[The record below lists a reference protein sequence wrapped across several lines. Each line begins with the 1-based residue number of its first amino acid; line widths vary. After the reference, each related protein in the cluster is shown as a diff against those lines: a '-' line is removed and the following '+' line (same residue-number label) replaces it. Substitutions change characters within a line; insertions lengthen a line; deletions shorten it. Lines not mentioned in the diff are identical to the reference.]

1 MEQKEIKALIKRID
15 WSVTAIEKKLG
26 ISQGTLAKAAKG
38 ERGLKE
44 QWHTP
49 LRALA
54 DIRRFEKQPHL
65 KNFVKAKYSEK
76 DLVPVVP
83 VKYDNVISEID
94 PTAGDIQVVNQRL
107 HDEVFKSTVFPDTPN
122 SADKLFWAIPYDKKQ
137 ELPTLERQEIKY
149 VPCPDKSES
158 EQGHTPS
165 VNADEIHDQLKDFRV
180 RKVAAEVDALMP
192 ILSFCSVHSCTPQ
205 DLIDAY
211 NEKHQPIPRP
221 SQDLLDLLP

>member
-15 WSVTAIEKKLG
+15 WSVTAIEKKLKM
-26 ISQGTLAKAAKG
+26 SQGTLAKAAKG

-65 KNFVKAKYSEK
+65 KQFVKAKYSEK

-83 VKYDNVISEID
+83 GKYDNVISEID
-94 PTAGDIQVVNQRL
+94 PTAGDMQVANKGL
-107 HDEVFKSTVFPDTPN
+107 HDAIMN
-122 SADKLFWAIPYDKKQ
+122 SGTNPSYTTGTLKLEDINNWISQIESANLPEIVPATKEQVNNNRWFMATGDIVTKP
-137 ELPTLERQEIKY
+137 PTLERQDM
-149 VPCPDKSES
+149 PDKDII
-158 EQGHTPS
+158 
-165 VNADEIHDQLKDFRV
+165 NDFCL
-180 RKVAAEVDALMP
+180 EY
-192 ILSFCSVHSCTPQ
+192 SCTPQ

-211 NEKHQPIPRP
+211 KEKHQPIPRP